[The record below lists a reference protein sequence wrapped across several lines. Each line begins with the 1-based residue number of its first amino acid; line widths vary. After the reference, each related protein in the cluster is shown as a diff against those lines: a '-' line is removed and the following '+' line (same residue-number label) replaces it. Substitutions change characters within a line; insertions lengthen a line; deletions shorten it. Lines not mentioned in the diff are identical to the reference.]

1 MLDLPILNVQL
12 RVCHE
17 DWQQMTPTEQGRHCA
32 VCQRTVIDFTNAT
45 QAALD
50 AARAASPDGRL
61 CGRFRAEQLAAP
73 PKLRPR
79 LRRFVVA
86 LVLVCGLGLSAREV
100 VAQVKP
106 VLRDNAAM
114 SSTMDKVWL
123 APLIQA
129 DELSQ
134 AANKPAEKTF
144 LGYIE
149 QMPVFRGGM
158 ERLPD
163 IIRQN
168 NHYPVGIDSIKGKVF
183 VSFTINEQ
191 GRVVKPVIT
200 KGLHPKLDAEALRL
214 VQLLDGEWTAGSQN
228 GRPVP
233 VQFTLPITF
242 DSTPENP
249 ALPGKKPPKR
259 KQR

>member
-1 MLDLPILNVQL
+1 MLNLPILNVQL
-12 RVCHE
+12 RTCHA

-32 VCQRTVIDFTNAT
+32 VCQRTVIDFTAAA
-45 QAALD
+45 QADLEN
-50 AARAASPDGRL
+50 ARAAAPDGRV

-73 PKLRPR
+73 PKLRLR
-79 LRRFVVA
+79 LRRFLVA
-86 LVLVCGLGLSAREV
+86 LVLVCGLGLSAREA

-114 SSTMDKVWL
+114 NSTMDEVWL
-123 APLIQA
+123 APLVQA
-129 DELSQ
+129 DELRQ
-134 AANKPAEKTF
+134 AASKPAEKTF

-158 ERLPD
+158 ERLPE

-168 NHYPVGIDSIKGKVF
+168 NHFPVGIDSIKGKVF

-214 VQLLDGEWTAGSQN
+214 VQLLDGEWSAGSQN

-233 VQFTLPITF
+233 VQFTLPIIF
-242 DSTPENP
+242 DSTPGNP
-249 ALPGKKPPKR
+249 VLSGKKSAKR
-259 KQR
+259 ARR